1 MCAVIQINKG
11 NNPYYKKEDITI
23 CGYFGL
29 PPGGFNKYFNRC
41 FIIPPFT
48 QTIGRS
54 DTERVIAWAKIGIG
68 YTTVIICDS
77 PVFVKVLQ
85 FIRIFIIKSL

>member
-1 MCAVIQINKG
+1 M
-11 NNPYYKKEDITI
+11 
-23 CGYFGL
+23 

-68 YTTVIICDS
+68 YTTVIICDTYYW
-77 PVFVKVLQ
+77 KVRLSGDE
-85 FIRIFIIKSL
+85 FTAELVYKNIYNYLMRNN